1 MHRQWTIRTAVAA
14 VCFAATLAAQASS
27 HREAPF
33 ITEQPKVDATDFY
46 MFRSYE
52 PGREGYI
59 TLIANYVPLQSPYAG
74 PNYFT
79 LDPDALYEIHVD
91 NDGDGVE
98 NLTFQFEFNQHQ
110 RNIALNVGGKNV
122 AIPLVQAG
130 PITSVRPAVQNVYET
145 FTVELVSGPRRG
157 TDVRHLTN
165 PATGSG
171 RFDKPIDNIGNK
183 TLPDYSAYAAK
194 FVHAVNIPGCG
205 QGRVF
210 VGQRKDSFAVN
221 LGETFDLINI
231 QAPATEFDPNAE
243 RAEPDSLADAN
254 VTTMAVEVPIRCLTS
269 GAEPVLGAW
278 TTASLRKSRML
289 QTVPTSL
296 GGTPP
301 SVSWETGSL
310 GAGLATGHAVG
321 KRSGHRPE
329 GQGSLQCEPA
339 CAGRAIRVVRDES
352 DIAGPGRSVVR
363 HGGRARTDELSP
375 HRPGVR
381 VPDRCAGSQQ
391 TRQRQASGDVASQHD
406 DPGDRSGLAAT
417 PRRACGRCRRISER
431 SPAW

>member
-14 VCFAATLAAQASS
+14 VCFAATMAAQASS

-145 FTVELVSGPRRG
+145 YTVDLVSGPRRG
-157 TDVRHLTN
+157 PDVRHLTN

-183 TLPDYSAYAAK
+183 TLPDYPAYAAK
-194 FVHAVNIPGCG
+194 FVHAVTIPGCG

-269 GAEPVLGAW
+269 EADPVLGAW

-301 SVSWETGSL
+301 SVSWETGPWVQVSRL
-310 GAGLATGHAVG
+310 GMPLVNEVVIGLKDKDRFNA
-321 KRSGHRPE
+321 S
-329 GQGSLQCEPA
+329 QPA
-339 CAGRAIRVVRDES
+339 QDAQFGDVRDES

-363 HGGRARTDELSP
+363 HRRRARTDELSRAP
-375 HRPGVR
+375 TWCP
-381 VPDRCAGSQQ
+381 
-391 TRQRQASGDVASQHD
+391 
-406 DPGDRSGLAAT
+406 RS
-417 PRRACGRCRRISER
+417 
-431 SPAW
+431 

>member
-130 PITSVRPAVQNVYET
+130 PITSVRPAAQN
-145 FTVELVSGPRRG
+145 
-157 TDVRHLTN
+157 
-165 PATGSG
+165 
-171 RFDKPIDNIGNK
+171 
-183 TLPDYSAYAAK
+183 
-194 FVHAVNIPGCG
+194 
-205 QGRVF
+205 
-210 VGQRKDSFAVN
+210 
-221 LGETFDLINI
+221 
-231 QAPATEFDPNAE
+231 
-243 RAEPDSLADAN
+243 
-254 VTTMAVEVPIRCLTS
+254 
-269 GAEPVLGAW
+269 
-278 TTASLRKSRML
+278 
-289 QTVPTSL
+289 
-296 GGTPP
+296 
-301 SVSWETGSL
+301 
-310 GAGLATGHAVG
+310 
-321 KRSGHRPE
+321 
-329 GQGSLQCEPA
+329 
-339 CAGRAIRVVRDES
+339 VVRD
-352 DIAGPGRSVVR
+352 I
-363 HGGRARTDELSP
+363 HG
-375 HRPGVR
+375 RPGVR
-381 VPDRCAGSQQ
+381 PAPR
-391 TRQRQASGDVASQHD
+391 
-406 DPGDRSGLAAT
+406 
-417 PRRACGRCRRISER
+417 PRRTPPDQPGHRFRSVRQTDRQHRQQDAPGLPGVRRGSSCMR
-431 SPAW
+431 